1 MEKLFSYGTLQND
14 NVQLDTFG
22 RTLNGTNEKLLGY
35 KKERIKIKDHLVLK
49 SSDLDN
55 HPIIRYTGNKIDLVE
70 GVLFEITHDE
80 LLLADTYEV
89 DDYKRVKVKF
99 KSGVIGWAYVGI

>member
-49 SSDLDN
+49 SSGLDN
-55 HPIIRYTGNKIDLVE
+55 HAKI
-70 GVLFEITHDE
+70 
-80 LLLADTYEV
+80 
-89 DDYKRVKVKF
+89 KNM
-99 KSGVIGWAYVGI
+99 